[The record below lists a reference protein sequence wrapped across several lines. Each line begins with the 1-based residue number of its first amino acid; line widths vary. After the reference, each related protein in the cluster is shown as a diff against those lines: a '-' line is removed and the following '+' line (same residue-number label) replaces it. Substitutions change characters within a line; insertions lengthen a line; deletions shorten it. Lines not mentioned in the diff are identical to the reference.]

1 MESKSDVRL
10 AGKIVEAGCMEI
22 MEKFNMLVQDIRD
35 LYLCQEAEIT
45 TVRQKIKNIIV
56 SRLEIESYRFFHYN

>member
-22 MEKFNMLVQDIRD
+22 MEKFNMLAQDIRD